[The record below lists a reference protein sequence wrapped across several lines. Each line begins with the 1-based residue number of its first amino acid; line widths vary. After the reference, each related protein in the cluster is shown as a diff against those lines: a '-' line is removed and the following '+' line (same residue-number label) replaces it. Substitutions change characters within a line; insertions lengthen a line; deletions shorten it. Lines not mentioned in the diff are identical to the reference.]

1 MFPDLKLVTCSLTL
15 MKMFLWHCIYPAR
28 KQQIFVYRLFLDVEQ
43 ELHDIT
49 KDSKYVCFHSMI
61 RNLPDFSI
69 TDKFLENNQNCNNI
83 TQAINTYVFVL
94 ESLSIPLTRTI
105 KYVTSNN
112 FGYYKMVDFCIN
124 NNLFTL
130 NGRDGDDR

>member
-1 MFPDLKLVTCSLTL
+1 
-15 MKMFLWHCIYPAR
+15 
-28 KQQIFVYRLFLDVEQ
+28 
-43 ELHDIT
+43 
-49 KDSKYVCFHSMI
+49 MI
-61 RNLPDFSI
+61 RNLPDFFI

-83 TQAINTYVFVL
+83 TQALNTYVFVL
-94 ESLSIPLTRTI
+94 ESLSIPLTTTI

-124 NNLFTL
+124 DNLFTL